1 LENKRAW
8 WAWRPADAR
17 SNGID
22 DRIILGMW
30 LFAALLC
37 YIAIVVAYV
46 KDRPIQSIGIPL
58 FLVPLML
65 VGASPIIRRMN
76 RRS

>member
-1 LENKRAW
+1 MESRPPW

-22 DRIILGMW
+22 DRIVLGIW
-30 LFAALLC
+30 LVAVLLS

-46 KDRPIQSIGIPL
+46 MGRPIESIGIPL
-58 FLVPLML
+58 FLLPLTL
-65 VGASPIIRRMN
+65 VGSGPIIRRMSK
-76 RRS
+76 RP